1 LAARSWKVTKASTFV
16 GKFAEMHV
24 LAPEGWLT
32 AVSFIAAELYGVK
45 LLDDVMRALSAISR
59 GMTINEMENCW
70 GYKYLY

>member
-1 LAARSWKVTKASTFV
+1 
-16 GKFAEMHV
+16 MHV

-70 GYKYLY
+70 NYKYLYKV